1 MFNLDH
7 EAFRNMFREIIAEE
21 VAGALQDFRTTQ
33 LPPMLTKQEFME
45 VMKIKETM
53 ASQLINRAD
62 FPVFKEAGLRIPTHL
77 LFKWIEENTDWVAE
91 NTDYYKKGA
100 TA

>member
-21 VAGALQDFRTTQ
+21 VAGALQDIRTTQ

-45 VMKIKETM
+45 FMKIKETK

-62 FPVFKEAGLRIPTHL
+62 FPVL
-77 LFKWIEENTDWVAE
+77 
-91 NTDYYKKGA
+91 KKPG
-100 TA
+100 